1 MKLKKLLAAVTA
13 AALAVSTMAVTSFT
27 ASADDAPIYSVT
39 LDADNGNSY
48 YVPITGVDMDTV
60 SKVVV
65 SFASE
70 TAINGGG
77 GYMAGDNWTQ
87 IADQFSCAANGTSEW
102 EINVSSVKPTG
113 DIQIQLYYMAGEG
126 TISITK
132 VEFQDSEGSVV
143 ETINSP
149 FSTTIAKTVNGS
161 TSVAAIET
169 VDYTKVATV
178 EVDVESSTKKGTS
191 AKVGINQNTEGNWKD
206 SGDIKVNDGAAPWT
220 ETWSITGLNGC
231 VPSTLQVDF
240 YSVDIGQVLSVNAIR
255 FIDGD
260 GNVLHSVP
268 GGAVSEPGEV
278 SVTVTPASANI
289 KAGETVQ
296 LEATVTG
303 KDDAVVTWE
312 STDTDV
318 ATVNASGLVTG
329 VAEGSCEIRALV
341 DGVFLETNTSFSVV
355 TVEEED
361 SSDEATTS
369 DWQIAANGFTPSWGG
384 WESVKGTVGKLDF
397 TCTIKDI
404 MDANGIDDIAD
415 FGGFIAQTWFV
426 PLGDKV
432 SYAIRIEAADG
443 TVKADDTGTYTVVV
457 NGGTGANK
465 DEPNYSLQQYAIA
478 SCGGNLVFAPTDVVK
493 IVVASGTTIPTF
505 PTTPDDGDD
514 DDNTDGVY
522 ALLWEGTNAMPDDWS
537 GSVQIDIT
545 ADILSKIKVGDK
557 IVSTIVSADGAQF
570 SIKYKDTG
578 WPALPGFA
586 AANGG
591 NDYTDPITAATTTY
605 THIVTAEDI
614 EALAF
619 GLVIS
624 GHDYTL
630 TKVELNPDKKPTE
643 KPPVVDPTPDDPAH
657 THTPATAWSSD
668 ATGHWHACSGCTDP
682 VDFAAHTSDS
692 GTVTTAA
699 TATTAGTKT
708 YKCTVCG
715 YVIRTE
721 SIPATGTDD
730 TPSSESPSYSNPGA
744 PVIPTWLGSGTSS
757 NAPAIIGNS
766 GKSGWDA
773 ISEEALAS
781 PDGTKIEID
790 MNGTTRV
797 PSSVFKSIRNKD
809 VDLVFDMGRGVK
821 WTVNGLSV
829 TSAKTIDFD
838 FSTSARHIPDEVVDA
853 AEGSY
858 KKQLSLDHNGSFG
871 FAAVMTYD
879 IGTKYDGSYAN
890 LFYYNRK
897 TKELELVY
905 CSPISNGKAS
915 FVFNHA
921 SDYLIT
927 VTAEPLGDYEDVSA
941 ASGIASGSTNVN
953 AAAFAAVIAV
963 ITAAF
968 GVVVYKKRRH
978 N

>member
-27 ASADDAPIYSVT
+27 ASAAEITADDWQMTSTADSITYS
-39 LDADNGNSY
+39 
-48 YVPITGVDMDTV
+48 ITSPED
-60 SKVVV
+60 
-65 SFASE
+65 SE
-70 TAINGGG
+70 TNQPSIEKTVDISSLVNETEDNTFRCVNVTATGAGSPYVNSTGLSDGPVKITDKDALSNVKIGTWWIEPGVTQAITFTVEYGEPLVERNRTI
-77 GYMAGDNWTQ
+77 TQ
-87 IADQFSCAANGTSEW
+87 SNKGNVYTAVVTSAEA
-102 EINVSSVKPTG
+102 P
-113 DIQIQLYYMAGEG
+113 
-126 TISITK
+126 
-132 VEFQDSEGSVV
+132 EGSVW
-143 ETINSP
+143 NDGADP
-149 FSTTIAKTVNGS
+149 
-161 TSVAAIET
+161 
-169 VDYTKVATV
+169 
-178 EVDVESSTKKGTS
+178 
-191 AKVGINQNTEGNWKD
+191 
-206 SGDIKVNDGAAPWT
+206 IKVNLTSLLPEGFSMADVRKITAVTTSPNEWGTGSIGMNVKGTWT
-220 ETWSITGLNGC
+220 ALESGWGKANDTCVLSTPDGLNDDE
-231 VPSTLQVDF
+231 TEFQVQLWYAQGGDT
-240 YSVDIGQVLSVNAIR
+240 VTATVTVEDK
-255 FIDGD
+255 D
-260 GNVLHSVP
+260 GNVYP
-268 GGAVSEPGEV
+268 AEGEEPGEV
-278 SVTVTPASANI
+278 SVTVTPARANI

-296 LEATVTG
+296 LEATFTG

-318 ATVNASGLVTG
+318 ATVSASGLVTG

-341 DGVFLETNTSFSVV
+341 DGEFLGTPTSFSVV
-355 TVEEED
+355 TVTEEGG
-361 SSDEATTS
+361 SDEVDTS
-369 DWQIAANGFTPSWGG
+369 GWKIVANGFTPSWGG
-384 WESVKGTVGKLDF
+384 WKSAEGTEGKLDF

-404 MDANGIDDIAD
+404 MDANSITDIDD
-415 FGGFIAQTWFV
+415 FGGFIAQTWGV

-443 TVKADDTGTYTVVV
+443 TVKADDKDTYTVVE
-457 NGGTGANK
+457 GDDG
-465 DEPNYSLQQYAIA
+465 PNYSLKQYAIA

-514 DDNTDGVY
+514 DDNNTTEST
-522 ALLWEGTNAMPDDWS
+522 ALWEGSQAVGWTEGAN
-537 GSVQIDIT
+537 VQIAAAKF
-545 ADILSKIKVGDK
+545 ADIQVGDTLKFTITCEDNSQLK
-557 IVSTIVSADGAQF
+557 IAALTD
-570 SIKYKDTG
+570 G
-578 WPALPGFA
+578 WP
-586 AANGG
+586 
-591 NDYTDPITAATTTY
+591 
-605 THIVTAEDI
+605 V
-614 EALAF
+614 
-619 GLVIS
+619 
-624 GHDYTL
+624 L
-630 TKVELNPDKKPTE
+630 TGPNPDPEWGVVNVSGTSYSFVVNAADVASLKEFGMVVAGQNATVTKIELVP
-643 KPPVVDPTPDDPAH
+643 KAAPNPPVVDPTPDDPAH
-657 THTPATAWSSD
+657 THTPATTWSSD

-715 YVIRTE
+715 YVIRIE

-797 PSSVFKSIRNKD
+797 PSSVFKSFRNKD
-809 VDLVFDMGRGVK
+809 VDIVFDMGRGVK